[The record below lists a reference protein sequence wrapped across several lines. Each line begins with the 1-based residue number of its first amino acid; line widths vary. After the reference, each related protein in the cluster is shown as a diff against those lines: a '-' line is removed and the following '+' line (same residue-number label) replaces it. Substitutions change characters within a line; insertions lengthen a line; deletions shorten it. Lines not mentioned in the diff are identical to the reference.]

1 MELSMTMQTTTGV
14 PVEHPVARNGHS
26 DTDGAIW
33 RERTRLVLTPIA
45 APSILGLFGFA
56 GATFIVASYLAGWYG
71 NTSTPFYV
79 FPFALFFGGLAQLAA
94 GFYSYR
100 ARDGLATAMHGMWGS
115 FWLAWGTIY
124 LLGAIHALTIP
135 TGVNFTEMGFWFIAL
150 GAITWL
156 GAVASLRV
164 SVALFVVLFLLAAGS
179 TLAAV
184 AFLAATTTVLTIAG
198 YVLVASAVAAWY
210 TAGALMIN
218 GTYRATVLPL
228 GHLEP
233 SVDEPRARA
242 QDVIEYPVGMPGAHA
257 GQ

>member
-1 MELSMTMQTTTGV
+1 MSYQATTRV
-14 PVEHPVARNGHS
+14 PVERGASTNGHN
-26 DTDGAIW
+26 DADGNVW
-33 RERTRLVLTPIA
+33 RDRTRLVLTPIA

-71 NTSTPFYV
+71 NNSTPFFL

-94 GFYSYR
+94 GFFSYR
-100 ARDGLATAMHGMWGS
+100 ARDGLATAMHGMWGA
-115 FWLAWGTIY
+115 FWLAWGTVY
-124 LLGAIHALTIP
+124 LLGATGAMTVP
-135 TGVNFTEMGFWFIAL
+135 AGVNFTEMGFWFVVL

-156 GAVASLRV
+156 GAIAALRV
-164 SVALFVVLFLLAAGS
+164 SAALFAVLFLLAAGS

-184 AFLAATTTVLTIAG
+184 AFLAASSIVLTIAG

-218 GTYRATVLPL
+218 GTFRQEVLPVVHLDRHL
-228 GHLEP
+228 GDNR
-233 SVDEPRARA
+233 STT
-242 QDVIEYPVGMPGAHA
+242 DVIEYPIGMPGAHA

>member
-1 MELSMTMQTTTGV
+1 MTYQTTTRV
-14 PVEHPVARNGHS
+14 PVERGAANGHN
-26 DTDGAIW
+26 DTDGTVW
-33 RERTRLVLTPIA
+33 RDRTRLVLTPIA

-71 NTSTPFYV
+71 NDSTPFFL

-94 GFYSYR
+94 GLFSYR

-115 FWLAWGTIY
+115 FWLAWGTVY
-124 LLGAIHALTIP
+124 LLAATGAVTVP

-156 GAVASLRV
+156 GAIAALRV
-164 SVALFVVLFLLAAGS
+164 SAALFAVLFLLAAGS

-184 AFLAATTTVLTIAG
+184 AFLAASSAVLTIAG

-218 GTYRATVLPL
+218 GTFREEVLPVV
-228 GHLEP
+228 HLDRHLHDHR
-233 SVDEPRARA
+233 STT
-242 QDVIEYPVGMPGAHA
+242 DVIEYPIGMPGAHA

>member
-1 MELSMTMQTTTGV
+1 MEREL
-14 PVEHPVARNGHS
+14 RNGHS
-26 DTDGAIW
+26 DTDGNVW
-33 RERTRLVLTPIA
+33 RDRTRLVLTPIA

-71 NTSTPFYV
+71 NDSTPFYL
-79 FPFALFFGGLAQLAA
+79 FPFALFFGGLAQMVA

-100 ARDGLATAMHGMWGS
+100 ARDGLATAMHGMWGA

-124 LLGAIHALTIP
+124 LLGATGALTIP
-135 TGVNFTEMGFWFIAL
+135 AGENFTEMGFWFVVL

-156 GAVASLRV
+156 GAIAAMRV
-164 SVALFVVLFLLAAGS
+164 NLAVFVVLFLLAAGS

-184 AFLAATTTVLTIAG
+184 AFLAASSSILTISG

-218 GTYRATVLPL
+218 GTYRRDVLPL
-228 GHLEP
+228 VHLDRHP
-233 SVDEPRARA
+233 YDDRRAST
-242 QDVIEYPVGMPGAHA
+242 DVIEYPIGMPGAHA